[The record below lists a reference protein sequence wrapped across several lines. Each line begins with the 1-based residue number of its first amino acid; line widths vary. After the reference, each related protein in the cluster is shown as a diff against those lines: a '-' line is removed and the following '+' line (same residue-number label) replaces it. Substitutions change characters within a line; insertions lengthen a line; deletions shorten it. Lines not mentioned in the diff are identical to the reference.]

1 MTGTGDNMETIIKIN
16 IKNGKFS
23 KSVSEVI
30 SELALKLS
38 YFIKENKLKDHKI
51 EYMGRAKNKKAIEVK
66 YRFSESGII
75 PFKLKVG
82 RNKNEEI
89 KNKKTRK
96 RDKAA

>member
-51 EYMGRAKNKKAIEVK
+51 EYMGRVRDKKAIEVRYK
-66 YRFSESGII
+66 FSESTII
-75 PFKLKVG
+75 PFKLKG
-82 RNKNEEI
+82 RKNNEKI
-89 KNKKTRK
+89 KNKETGK
-96 RDKAA
+96 RNKAA